1 MGGIALLAIQI
12 SLINSKSG
20 KKMPERYGFAS
31 LSIVDIEN
39 RITQY
44 VFVFL
49 ENDRVIISGDISS
62 QNKNKSL
69 TLTEVCEQ
77 SVEDTLQLA
86 TGSFIEVT

>member
-1 MGGIALLAIQI
+1 MHEI
-12 SLINSKSG
+12 
-20 KKMPERYGFAS
+20 YGFAS

-39 RITQY
+39 RINQY

-77 SVEDTLQLA
+77 
-86 TGSFIEVT
+86 